1 MGKVVSE
8 DLKQSRRLD
17 LGSEGA
23 EGEISRRGFFKAAF
37 LGATA
42 VAGALSLG
50 GFFKF
55 FYPTKTSAFGGK
67 ITAGKVADFPVAV
80 QANGVFTTTLGAT
93 ARNRD
98 GHFFLVHLPMGLI
111 ALHWKCVHLGCTV
124 PFNPSE
130 EFPSYLA
137 PDLSGQVKYVGMFHC
152 PCHGSTYVPTGQI
165 VAGPA
170 PRPLDHML
178 ITLQGD
184 TVIVDSGT
192 ILSRP
197 KWDPDPKAGQVT
209 PV

>member
-17 LGSEGA
+17 LGSEGV
-23 EGEISRRGFFKAAF
+23 EGDISRRGFFKWAF
-37 LGATA
+37 LGATT
-42 VAGALSLG
+42 VASLLATG
-50 GFFKF
+50 GFFVF
-55 FYPTKTSAFGGK
+55 FLPAKTSAFGGK
-67 ITAGKVADFPVAV
+67 VTAGKVADFPVAV
-80 QANGVFTTTLGAT
+80 EANGVFTTTLGAT

-98 GHFFLVHLPMGLI
+98 GHFFLVHLPQGLI

-124 PFNPSE
+124 PFNPNE
-130 EFPSYLA
+130 EFPSYFD
-137 PDLSGQVKYVGMFHC
+137 PEYKQQVKYVGMFHC

-170 PRPLDHML
+170 PRPLDLMA

-192 ILSRP
+192 ITQRT
-197 KWDPDPKAGQVT
+197 KWDPSQAVKIG
-209 PV
+209 